1 MVFPGLLTFL
11 SCLVTLFLDLNLE
24 KVVFCQDLKKKNP
37 RPLAFL
43 DYSLL
48 QLQVWET
55 GGKKKPREV
64 TPAASLGSQGPK
76 QSASSRPF
84 RIFGLF
90 YIEWPGF

>member
-48 QLQVWET
+48 
-55 GGKKKPREV
+55 
-64 TPAASLGSQGPK
+64 
-76 QSASSRPF
+76 
-84 RIFGLF
+84 
-90 YIEWPGF
+90 